1 MYGVT
6 ALGFRT
12 ETSLLVVVSSDTHL
26 DGVGGKLKM
35 KSELS
40 NILWGILM

>member
-26 DGVGGKLKM
+26 DGGGKLKM